1 MINSKFKVKKIK
13 IIKNPNGNLYKM
25 ISKDDL
31 YFKKFGEI
39 YFSEVLPKKF
49 KGWKFHE
56 KRTQLITVINGSVR
70 FYIKKNI
77 EDKPE
82 TVDIKFADNMNILKI
97 MPKTF
102 YSFKCMSKKKSL
114 IVNLIDEVVK

>member
-1 MINSKFKVKKIK
+1 MINSKFKAKKIK

-25 ISKDDL
+25 ISKYDL

-77 EDKPE
+77 EDKPD
-82 TVDIKFADNMNILKI
+82 TVDIKFPDNMNILKI

-102 YSFKCMSKKKSL
+102 YSFKCLSKKKSL

>member
-1 MINSKFKVKKIK
+1 MINSKFKFKKIK